1 MKQRD
6 QDSGFEKFR
15 RERTKQRLTSG
26 EPLRDLGNQAS
37 VLRQLEMAEAA
48 EIQDE
53 RLSREVTEFFEEA
66 TRTAASIMARVAETQ
81 EQQATEQVSDEMQ
94 EFLVDA
100 IQRMGTFVDVLK
112 DLGGADGERI
122 METHMQ
128 NLVGPMLDSFR
139 LEGTAH
145 LEDQHLGQDPFDTEI
160 DELSVAKKDKE
171 PEASATPAAVQSHP
185 GESASGSD
193 QEPEIEKIRSV
204 MDHTDTDTGSRLPE
218 HELAPEVVIDSDQQV
233 ASDDDAVLHDGL
245 HENFADEP
253 DRAATTPAPAAHPLL
268 EGMMGDE
275 AKLKGALRLLV
286 SGGLMSKEEART
298 IFRSR
303 PKS

>member
-6 QDSGFEKFR
+6 QDSGFENFR
-15 RERTKQRLTSG
+15 RKRNKQCLTSG
-26 EPLRDLGNQAS
+26 EPLRNLGTQAN
-37 VLRQLEMAEAA
+37 VLRQLEEAEAA

-66 TRTAASIMARVAETQ
+66 TRTAAAIMARVAETQ
-81 EQQATEQVSDEMQ
+81 EQQATEQVSEEMQ

-160 DELSVAKKDKE
+160 DELSVAKKNKE
-171 PEASATPAAVQSHP
+171 PEGGATPAAAQSHP

-204 MDHTDTDTGSRLPE
+204 MDHSDTGSRLPE

-233 ASDDDAVLHDGL
+233 ASDDDAVLHDAL
-245 HENFADEP
+245 HENFSDEP
-253 DRAATTPAPAAHPLL
+253 DQAATTPAPAAHPLL